1 MAIIVPYLDF
11 DKKRLLLNSFFI
23 SQFNYC
29 RLTWMCHNC
38 TNNSKINRLY
48 DRYLRLIYFDRKYSF
63 EELLEKDNSVSIHY
77 INLRVLAVEMY
88 NAYLCSSKVL
98 MSESFPLKQETQYR
112 LRNLSGFYIP
122 QVKSVNSG
130 IENIRNL
137 GSKI

>member
-1 MAIIVPYLDF
+1 
-11 DKKRLLLNSFFI
+11 
-23 SQFNYC
+23 
-29 RLTWMCHNC
+29 MCHNC

>member
-48 DRYLRLIYFDRKYSF
+48 DRYLRLIYFDRKYYF

-77 INLRVLAVEMY
+77 INFRVLAVEMY
-88 NAYLCSSKVL
+88 NGYLRSSRVL
-98 MSESFPLKQETQYR
+98 MSESFPLKQELNTDLGIY
-112 LRNLSGFYIP
+112 
-122 QVKSVNSG
+122 QVFTFHKSKVL
-130 IENIRNL
+130 IRAL
-137 GSKI
+137 KILEI

>member
-48 DRYLRLIYFDRKYSF
+48 DRYLRLIYFDRKYYF

-77 INLRVLAVEMY
+77 INFRVLAVEMY
-88 NAYLCSSKVL
+88 NGYLRSSRVL

-122 QVKSVNSG
+122 QIKSVNSG